1 MTQTNSCSRS
11 WFDFFHV
18 PIGQERTAK
27 EVEFIS
33 QCAPLPAFEKIL
45 DACCGMGRHARA
57 LASRGYSVTG
67 VERDSAAIARA
78 RDLGGGPRYVH
89 IDLQEYRPAA
99 AAFDLAIVLSQS
111 FGYFDAPTNRELLGR
126 LANGV
131 RKGGRIILD
140 LWNPEFF
147 AAHEGERNLET
158 SVGSV
163 RERKRVKGGRLFVH
177 LRYPDGLEEDFEWQ
191 LFTGEEMRS
200 LAESLALRVI
210 LTCTGFNSS
219 RNPTA
224 EDTGIQFVVER

>member
-1 MTQTNSCSRS
+1 MSRS
-11 WFDFFHV
+11 GKSGRRRKWNLLANARHC
-18 PIGQERTAK
+18 PHLRK
-27 EVEFIS
+27 S
-33 QCAPLPAFEKIL
+33 SMPAV
-45 DACCGMGRHARA
+45 AWGRHARA

-78 RDLGGGPRYVH
+78 RALGGEPTYVH
-89 IDLQEYRPAA
+89 ADLQEYRPAA